1 MELLLSAFVLV
12 PDHLKL
18 VEKGYPRN
26 VMVLP
31 RAANLFP
38 RILDLFS
45 KRIKLVP
52 STVVGLFCN
61 ALKSLHE
68 GEM

>member
-1 MELLLSAFVLV
+1 
-12 PDHLKL
+12 
-18 VEKGYPRN
+18 
-26 VMVLP
+26 MVLP